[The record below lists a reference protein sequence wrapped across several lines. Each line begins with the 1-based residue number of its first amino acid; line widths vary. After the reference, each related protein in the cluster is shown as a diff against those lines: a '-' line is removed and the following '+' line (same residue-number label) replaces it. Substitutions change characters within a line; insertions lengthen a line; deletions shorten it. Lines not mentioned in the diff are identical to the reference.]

1 MRAQLLA
8 AGEPVPV
15 RGHCPANPFALYF
28 LDAPLSNSTG
38 LHRHP
43 HRPVRRA
50 RAPIESARCH
60 AKAISWTQGRTGR
73 RATEAFTAAVQASMN
88 PDKAASD
95 AEKIRS
101 KYHGLPIDVI
111 AELLVRRA
119 ARK

>member
-1 MRAQLLA
+1 MRKRY
-8 AGEPVPV
+8 
-15 RGHCPANPFALYF
+15 RGLKDE
-28 LDAPLSNSTG
+28 L
-38 LHRHP
+38 
-43 HRPVRRA
+43 V
-50 RAPIESARCH
+50 
-60 AKAISWTQGRTGR
+60 R

-119 ARK
+119 ARKTKWEGAANGFAVAAASGAASVRVWHITSRGWDPWTERPLPEVVRVAYPL